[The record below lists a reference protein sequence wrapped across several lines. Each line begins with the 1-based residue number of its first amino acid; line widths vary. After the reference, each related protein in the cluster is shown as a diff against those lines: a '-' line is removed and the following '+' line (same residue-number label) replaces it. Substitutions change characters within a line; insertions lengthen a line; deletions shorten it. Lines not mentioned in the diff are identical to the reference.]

1 MEKKRFKHA
10 INGYCS
16 KYSQNN
22 ARFGN
27 LLDNIEVKILFGPR
41 SRSVSRVIL
50 GNLFTCIF
58 CLNCSTKQINFSSI
72 LIGGVWRGQKNSA
85 HKMAA
90 QMNNFR
96 EKKNNSLFFF
106 FPVCFGYFSFCV
118 FFHFF
123 LFFFFQFFSFS
134 SHFSRLF
141 VFSVTLFLATGSRRG
156 YVWLRFGSWR
166 ELRRGGLRVHVV

>member
-1 MEKKRFKHA
+1 MKKKRFKHA

-123 LFFFFQFFSFS
+123 LFFSFSFS
-134 SHFSRLF
+134 VFLLIFLVCLFFLLHF
-141 VFSVTLFLATGSRRG
+141 FSPRAADVDTYG
-156 YVWLRFGSWR
+156 
-166 ELRRGGLRVHVV
+166 